1 MPGPHHR
8 AKVKQKKDR
17 AKMSL
22 VRARKAVKK
31 KRWERWTK
39 YEKATLVR
47 LWGTMPRKE
56 VAAKLGR
63 TINACKSQLNRLS
76 KSTWSRRYAQCIDC
90 NTTNRKHSSHG
101 RCTICRSRFN
111 RMKVV
116 KISYA
121 EFLALSKELNDEI
134 NRKFDAGF
142 TIHLIKDGE
151 IIARSKR
158 VRLKDDED

>member
-1 MPGPHHR
+1 
-8 AKVKQKKDR
+8 
-17 AKMSL
+17 
-22 VRARKAVKK
+22 
-31 KRWERWTK
+31 
-39 YEKATLVR
+39 
-47 LWGTMPRKE
+47 
-56 VAAKLGR
+56 
-63 TINACKSQLNRLS
+63 
-76 KSTWSRRYAQCIDC
+76 
-90 NTTNRKHSSHG
+90 
-101 RCTICRSRFN
+101 
-111 RMKVV
+111 MKVV